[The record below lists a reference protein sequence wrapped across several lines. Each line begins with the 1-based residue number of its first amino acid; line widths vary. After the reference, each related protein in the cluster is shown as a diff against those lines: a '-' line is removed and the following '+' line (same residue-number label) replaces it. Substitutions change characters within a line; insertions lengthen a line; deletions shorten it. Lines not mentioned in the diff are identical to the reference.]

1 MNSKEWRDWIN
12 AAVAKRDGP
21 VTVGPL
27 RELCADLEAA
37 ERQAAALEEDK
48 RQLLAANEAWHLRVS
63 QFGTERE
70 ALIDERESAERRAA
84 ALEKAFIAV
93 RDELVNLQPHIAQ
106 LDKAARPFI
115 DAHVDKASRVINAV
129 LVSTKEGE

>member
-1 MNSKEWRDWIN
+1 MAEWCQKCGTYHD
-12 AAVAKRDGP
+12 
-21 VTVGPL
+21 VTTAGGCP
-27 RELCADLEAA
+27 DK
-37 ERQAAALEEDK
+37 EDK
-48 RQLLAANEAWHLRVS
+48 LWVGTYAEGFRAGQEA
-63 QFGTERE
+63 
-70 ALIDERESAERRAA
+70 AERRAA